1 MRKMNMILRYYSDA
15 DVLVIRLRE
24 GRVHEEEMLDND
36 IILGYNEDGDVVRV
50 EILDSSKKGLINVL
64 HELIKS
70 KRDIVEHLLRRA
82 MQG

>member
-1 MRKMNMILRYYSDA
+1 MDMILRYYSDA